1 MKNVTMT
8 HEKPCSCG
16 CADCEGSCGELDC
29 LERPRFFC
37 GQLLTDQDLSAMV
50 GWTQDKFRLNRF
62 RDGWGVACGL
72 EVRRNPKQ
80 PSQVL
85 ISPGYALDCCGE
97 DIVVCKET
105 ALDLQGACP
114 SEDCDCDGSDGKTSQ
129 SQTDSVVDI
138 FVSYKEQQIRPKH
151 VMVRGDCPPVNNPC
165 ENSRTLETFQL
176 SWRRVSTSSDPMQVK
191 ADQWRRGYEACLDLL
206 KELSGLEGSKN
217 PQQIL
222 LAWIKKHPLQQF
234 VEIEELIRSS
244 EFDSKRIY
252 EILFYLV
259 QDCRNAYLNC
269 DCHGCDDHYVP
280 LARVHVQRG
289 EDECGRPECRVV
301 CIDPYPPYR
310 RPLSRDCWPAP
321 LGQINLGYLIWHR
334 WEEVCLELKRLGFHG
349 YKEEPFDYCSPAE
362 YDEKLASDLI
372 FGCDKEI
379 ISVQVIEYCGA
390 TRVIGFRKNKEKPAE
405 AQEPAPTVESTG
417 KPSAKPKVGK

>member
-151 VMVRGDCPPVNNPC
+151 AMVRGDCPPVNNPC

-176 SWRRVSTSSDPMQVK
+176 SWRKAKDGDPAQAK
-191 ADQWRRGYEACLDLL
+191 ADVWLNGYKTCLDEICQLERLINSDKGKTQEVLL
-206 KELSGLEGSKN
+206 R
-217 PQQIL
+217 
-222 LAWIKKHPLQQF
+222 WIKEYPLKQF
-234 VEIEELIRSS
+234 VEVEEKLRSNN
-244 EFDSKRIY
+244 FNPN
-252 EILFYLV
+252 EILFHLM
-259 QDCRNAYLNC
+259 QDCRNAYLSC
-269 DCHGCDDHYVP
+269 DCHGCDDHHVP
-280 LARVHVQRG
+280 LARVHVRRG

-321 LGQINLGYLIWHR
+321 LGQINFGYLIWHR
-334 WEEVCLELKRLGFHG
+334 WEEVCLELRRLGFHG
-349 YKEEPFDYCSPAE
+349 YEQETFHFCSPAE
-362 YDEKLASDLI
+362 YPKELASDLM
-372 FGCDKEI
+372 FKCDEGK
-379 ISVQVIEYCGA
+379 ISVQVIDYCGS
-390 TRVIGFRKNKEKPAE
+390 TRVIGFRKYEQKLAE
-405 AQEPAPTVESTG
+405 ATAPTVASIVNPT
-417 KPSAKPKVGK
+417 AKPKAGK